1 VVIFT
6 SRPLQCRAKTS
17 GTHFIEDWVVPRAG
31 LDVVAKKKNL
41 YHCRELNLGSLAHS
55 LVTTL
60 TELPWLSLNIIW
72 VTKLKDKT
80 RWEGNVI
87 LMAEIRK
94 A

>member
-1 VVIFT
+1 
-6 SRPLQCRAKTS
+6 
-17 GTHFIEDWVVPRAG
+17 
-31 LDVVAKKKNL
+31 
-41 YHCRELNLGSLAHS
+41 
-55 LVTTL
+55 
-60 TELPWLSLNIIW
+60 